1 MTTAVDQLLASAR
14 AGDPAALGKLLTQHQ
29 DRLYRVCL
37 RMVHNRDD
45 AAEVCQ
51 DAMLKIVQHIGE
63 YRGDAQLT
71 TWMTRIA
78 MNQSLTHLRRRKL
91 RQTVSLDGE
100 AGDNH
105 RAGGEDQAS
114 ALRSRLAETREPD
127 PAQRVQVREQVQL
140 LEKALARLE
149 PDFRAVL
156 VLRDID
162 GMDYQQISTTLDVS
176 LGTVKSRLFRARLA
190 LRQEMMKLEDAT
202 SKANTHDD

>member
-1 MTTAVDQLLASAR
+1 MTTTAEQLLADAR
-14 AGDPAALGKLLTQHQ
+14 AGDPAALGQLLSEHQ

-51 DAMLKIVQHIGE
+51 EAMLKIVQHISE

-78 MNQSLTHLRRRKL
+78 MNQSLTHLRRSKVRK
-91 RQTVSLDGE
+91 TVSLDG
-100 AGDNH
+100 DDRKNTH
-105 RAGGEDQAS
+105 EDQAT
-114 ALRSRLAETREPD
+114 ALRNRLAESREPD
-127 PAQRVQVREQVQL
+127 PSRRVQVKEQVQL
-140 LEKALARLE
+140 LERALARLD
-149 PDFRAVL
+149 PDFRSVL

-162 GMDYQQISTTLDVS
+162 GMDYQQISKALDLS

-190 LRQEMMKLEDAT
+190 LRQEMIKLEG
-202 SKANTHDD
+202 KAEPTHG